1 MGTPGCIQC
10 PEMEQFSRR
19 TFLKLGAS
27 AGGAGIAGALGV
39 SLHEPHEVTLEHV
52 AVHLPRWPRQLD
64 GFRLVQISDIHF
76 DRYTHAPHLH
86 QAVQT
91 INAQAP
97 DLVVVTG
104 DFVTAPGHFYHDPM
118 AAQKAWPAAEVL
130 AGIDAR
136 YGRWA
141 VLGNHDM
148 FAPDIVV
155 EALTA
160 HKLPVLRNAA
170 VPVEAGPARFWLG
183 GLDDII
189 HGKPDPAATLQ
200 KVPREECVIAAAHE
214 PDYADVLSRYAIDF
228 QISGHSHGGQIRLP
242 AIGALYL
249 PPLGRKYV
257 MGSYRVR
264 DLQLYVNRGIGVI
277 LLPMRFLCPPEVTV
291 FTLHAGPAL

>member
-1 MGTPGCIQC
+1 M
-10 PEMEQFSRR
+10 
-19 TFLKLGAS
+19 
-27 AGGAGIAGALGV
+27 AGALGV
-39 SLHEPHEVTLEHV
+39 SLHEPHEITLEHV
-52 AVHLPRWPRQLD
+52 EVHLPRWPRQLD

-76 DRYTHAPHLH
+76 DEFTHARHLR
-86 QAVQT
+86 QAVEAV
-91 INAQAP
+91 NAQAP
-97 DLVVVTG
+97 DLVVATG
-104 DFVTAPGHFYHDPM
+104 DFVTEPNFFHNRIA

-130 AGIDAR
+130 AGIKAR

-148 FAPDIVV
+148 TAPDIVV

-160 HKLPVLRNAA
+160 HKFPVLRNAA
-170 VPVEAGPARFWLG
+170 VPVEAGLARFWVG
-183 GLDDII
+183 GLDDIL
-189 HGKPDPAATLQ
+189 HGKPDAAATLQ
-200 KVPREECVIAAAHE
+200 KIPREECVIAAVHE

-249 PPLGRKYV
+249 PPLARRYV

-291 FTLHAGPAL
+291 FTLRAGPAL